1 MKEKIKNKIIS
12 YYSDLNIYEKINFS
26 DKILLFSEISNNN
39 TVDIYVQVKF
49 EENEFKILTFL
60 NNNLIKEINF
70 YSIDNF
76 YFYFLKNISEDY
88 FLRNISFYTNEQLKL
103 EAIVRNNANEKFK
116 KNEAYLGL

>member
-26 DKILLFSEISNNN
+26 DKILLFSESSDNN
-39 TVDIYVQVKF
+39 TVDIYVQIKF
-49 EENEFKILTFL
+49 EENEFKVLTFL

-70 YSIDNF
+70 YSIDN
-76 YFYFLKNISEDY
+76 FYFLKNISEDY

-103 EAIVRNNANEKFK
+103 EAIVKNNANEKFK

>member
-26 DKILLFSEISNNN
+26 NKILLFSEISNNN

>member
-26 DKILLFSEISNNN
+26 DKILLFSESSNNN
-39 TVDIYVQVKF
+39 AVDIYVQIKF
-49 EENEFKILTFL
+49 EENEFKVLTFL

-88 FLRNISFYTNEQLKL
+88 FLRNISFYSNEQLKL

>member
-26 DKILLFSEISNNN
+26 DKILLFSESSDNN
-39 TVDIYVQVKF
+39 TVDIYVQIKF
-49 EENEFKILTFL
+49 EENEFKVLTFL

-103 EAIVRNNANEKFK
+103 EAIVKNNANEKFK